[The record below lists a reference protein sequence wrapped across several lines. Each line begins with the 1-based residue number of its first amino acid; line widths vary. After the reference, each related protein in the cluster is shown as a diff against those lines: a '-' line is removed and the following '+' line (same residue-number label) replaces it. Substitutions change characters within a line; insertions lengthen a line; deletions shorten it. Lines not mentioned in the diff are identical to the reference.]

1 MAYVGQVEDSEEE
14 DVAEEGGCLDD
25 DLLRCRVG
33 CSPGNRSSF
42 FTFGGGRFLG
52 HPGGSRNS

>member
-1 MAYVGQVEDSEEE
+1 MGQVEDSEEE